1 MPGPSGQVRNRAAL
15 PYGAVMATGLASEI
29 APMAHASPLRLPLLW
44 IAVCIAVAIGIGRAI
59 GRRRSQQNPPLPLPF
74 HFGHF
79 TIPIGLE
86 VLASGLDHLG
96 GPAALGA
103 AAATTV
109 VAWMLTAVL
118 IARIAQLLSQRR
130 SCDRVDGVWFLAPA
144 ALLADAT
151 GVAGMA
157 RWSPASTHDALGWLA
172 TAALGS
178 GAIGYAAVLVL
189 AAIAFIRS
197 KMADNSRSSWWI
209 AAGCGGL
216 GAAAAGRVRA
226 VAPFAATAASQHAFG
241 WAALGFW
248 AVGTTAL
255 VPVLAGSL
263 YFVARIRHLNGVLPW
278 TPTFSTGVYALGA
291 GSLARHIDVPVFSTV
306 AAAAAIAMLLMWTL
320 TVFGRLAAMAT
331 HQHGFRPDTC

>member
-1 MPGPSGQVRNRAAL
+1 MPGPPASVRIRAAL

-44 IAVCIAVAIGIGRAI
+44 MAVFIAVAIAIRGTI
-59 GRRRSQQNPPLPLPF
+59 GRRRGRQDPPLTLTLR
-74 HFGHF
+74 FGQF

-86 VLASGLDHLG
+86 VLASGLDRLG
-96 GPAALGA
+96 GPAALGG

-109 VAWMLTAVL
+109 VAWTLTAVL
-118 IARIAQLLSQRR
+118 IARIARRLVQRR
-130 SCDRVDGVWFLAPA
+130 GRARVEGVWFLAPA
-144 ALLADAT
+144 ALLADAI
-151 GVAGMA
+151 GVAGMIG
-157 RWSPASTHDALGWLA
+157 WSPASTHGLLGWLA
-172 TAALGS
+172 IASLGS

-189 AAIAFIRS
+189 AAIALTRS
-197 KMADNSRSSWWI
+197 NIANHSRSSWWI
-209 AAGCGGL
+209 GAGCGGL

-263 YFVARIRHLNGVLPW
+263 YFVARIRHLNGALPW